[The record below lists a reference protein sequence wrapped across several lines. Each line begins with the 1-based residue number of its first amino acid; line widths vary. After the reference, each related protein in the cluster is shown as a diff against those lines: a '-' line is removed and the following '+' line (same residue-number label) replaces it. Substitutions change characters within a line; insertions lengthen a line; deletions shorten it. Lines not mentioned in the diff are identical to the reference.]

1 MFVLPQLLSR
11 RGHAT
16 HVLPTGLHYV
26 TFREFRD
33 GFATNPHRQWL
44 FDGFRSACQEL
55 RAAGCSKIFVGGSYV
70 TSKEF
75 PSDYDACWDPIGV
88 SGTLDPLIYD
98 ENYRLERRDKYR
110 GDLLIGGCES
120 GPGGQYYRF
129 LSKDKNS
136 GEERGMI
143 GIKLRMVELLNS

>member
-1 MFVLPQLLSR
+1 MIPQLLSQ
-11 RGHAT
+11 RGHSA
-16 HVLPTGLHYV
+16 HVLPKGLHYV

-33 GFATNPHRQWL
+33 GFATNAHRQWL
-44 FDGFRSACQEL
+44 FEGFRLACRDL

-75 PSDYDACWDPIGV
+75 PGDYDACWDPVGV

-98 ENYRLERRDKYR
+98 ENFRIERREKYR
-110 GDLLIGGCES
+110 GDLLIGDCDAGPS
-120 GPGGQYYRF
+120 GANFRF
-129 LSKDKNS
+129 LSKDRVS

>member
-1 MFVLPQLLSR
+1 MIPILHPKS
-11 RGHAT
+11 GHTA

-33 GFATNPHRQWL
+33 AFVTNPHRQWL
-44 FDGFRSACQEL
+44 FEGFRLACQEL
-55 RAAGCSKIFVGGSYV
+55 RSAGCGKVFVGGSFV

-75 PSDYDACWDPIGV
+75 PSDYDACWDTVGV
-88 SGTLDPLIYD
+88 SCNLDPVIYD
-98 ENYRLERRDKYR
+98 DNLGIERREKYR
-110 GDLLIGGCES
+110 GDWLMGGCEP
-120 GPGGQYYRF
+120 GPTGEFFRF
-129 LSKDKNS
+129 LSRDKVT